1 MSNHTFWLRFNFPK
15 KDIESPQRVIIYYK
29 NPNGTK
35 KQIKTDYFV
44 APIHWDQKEKM
55 IHKQYVH
62 LYPHEFD
69 QLTDIKR
76 NYALLISQLN
86 NGDIDYNTAF
96 EKLTFKRDL
105 SKSIREFL
113 ERSNYSKQS
122 KRSYLDQLAGIE
134 KHLNTKNLPVSVL
147 NDRIQLE
154 KISRKLQESP
164 LGNGAWNYVNSMR
177 NWSSKLGFDKELLYK
192 SIVPKKK
199 DSFKTPISPK
209 SFKNS
214 FSKINTVGQLAAF
227 LYWLYSFSLKGMTG
241 NDIPN
246 LEKKWLEFEG
256 LDYTLNHYHQF
267 GFIIKSDDPSI
278 PNFNSKVNYKLYR
291 GKAGTQL
298 FGVYNLFPVLLIQKW
313 LKHCLSI
320 SHPKYVYKGD
330 DPIRLFSFKTKDD
343 NGNMIPEGV
352 AKWDSLRNTF
362 YHIYKKKFNG
372 SLHQTRHTYTDQ
384 QIRLGHSDTDQRRA
398 KGHKPKGS
406 LKNYSEGIG
415 QLITDEIGQISVN
428 DSFGVNRMVE
438 MLLKSF
444 LGKKDI
450 DGAPY
455 SNKEIVKEY
464 WIFNALKK
472 IEVNDQWSKE
482 DNFNYHKLLD
492 DLRHTGVD
500 YLDKETGKWVTRDPV
515 ESDFTG
521 RLAILH
527 NRQKE
532 LVKSGGFKFV
542 KPKRGGSIAIEFE
555 KPDWVE
561 PGGLRT
567 KDWITTLLSL
577 KEAIDNGV
585 FQGDLKW
592 VNQQLDVLNS
602 KSIEKLI
609 K

>member
-44 APIHWDQKEKM
+44 APIHWDSKEKM

-86 NGDIDYNTAF
+86 KGDIDYNTAF

-113 ERSNYSKQS
+113 ERSNYSKES
-122 KRSYLDQLAGIE
+122 KKSYLAQLAGIE
-134 KHLNTKNLPVSVL
+134 KHTGIKSLPMSVL
-147 NDRIQLE
+147 NDRAQLE
-154 KISRKLQESP
+154 KIARQLQESS
-164 LGNGAWNYVNSMR
+164 LGNGQHNYMNSMR
-177 NWSSKLGFDKELLYK
+177 NWSSNLGFDTELLYK
-192 SIVPKKK
+192 SIIPKKR
-199 DSFKTPISPK
+199 DSFKEPIKPK
-209 SFKNS
+209 VFKNS
-214 FSKINTVGQLAAF
+214 FSKINTVTQLSAY
-227 LYWLYSFSLKGMTG
+227 LYWLYSFCLKGMTG

-256 LDYTLNHYHQF
+256 VDEAINHYHQF
-267 GFIIKSDDPSI
+267 GFMIKSEDPSI
-278 PNFNSKVNYKLYR
+278 PNFNTKVNYKLYR

-298 FGVYNLFPVLLIQKW
+298 RGVYNLFPVLLIQKW

-330 DPIRLFSFKTKDD
+330 DPVRLFNFKTKDD
-343 NGNMIPEGV
+343 NGKPIQDGV
-352 AKWDSLRNTF
+352 EKWDAIRYTF
-362 YHIYKKKFNG
+362 YNIYKKKFNG
-372 SLHQTRHTYTDQ
+372 ALHQTRHTYTNEQ
-384 QIRLGHSDTDQRRA
+384 TRLGHSDTDQRRA

-406 LKNYSEGIG
+406 LKSYSEGIG
-415 QLITDEIGQISVN
+415 QLITDEIKQINVN
-428 DSFGVNRMVE
+428 DSFGVDSCVE
-438 MLLKSF
+438 MLLRSF
-444 LGKKDI
+444 LGKNDI
-450 DGAPY
+450 LGKPY
-455 SNKEIVKEY
+455 SNPEIQKEY
-464 WIFNALKK
+464 LLFNALKK
-472 IEVNDQWSKE
+472 IEVNDKWSKE

-492 DLRHTGVD
+492 DLWHTGVD
-500 YLDKETGKWVTRDPV
+500 CIDKETGKMISRDPV
-515 ESDFTG
+515 ESDYTG

-532 LVKSGGFKFV
+532 MVRSGGFKLV
-542 KPKRGGSIAIEFE
+542 KPKKGGSIAIEFE

-561 PGGLRT
+561 PGGLST
-567 KDWITTLLSL
+567 KDSITTLLNL
-577 KEAIDNGV
+577 KEAIENGV
-585 FQGDLKW
+585 IQGDLEW
-592 VNQQLDVLNS
+592 VNQQLDIINS
-602 KSIEKLI
+602 KAIEKLI

>member
-44 APIHWDQKEKM
+44 APIHWDSKEKM

-86 NGDIDYNTAF
+86 KGDIDYNTAF

-113 ERSNYSKQS
+113 ERSSYSRQS

-134 KHLNTKNLPVSVL
+134 KHLKTKDLPVSVL
-147 NDRIQLE
+147 NDRVQLE

-164 LGNGAWNYVNSMR
+164 LGNGAWNYMNALR
-177 NWSSKLGFDKELLYK
+177 NWSNSHGFDTELLYK
-192 SIVPKKK
+192 SIIPQKR
-199 DSFKTPISPK
+199 DSFKFPISPK
-209 SFKNS
+209 KFKTSFNE
-214 FSKINTVGQLAAF
+214 INTVTQLSAY
-227 LYWLYSFSLKGMTG
+227 LYWLYSFCLKGMTG

-256 LDYTLNHYHQF
+256 LDDTLNHYHQF

-278 PNFNSKVNYKLYR
+278 PNFNTKVNYWLYR
-291 GKAGTQL
+291 GKKGTQL
-298 FGVYNLFPVLLIQKW
+298 KGVYNLFPVLLIQKW

-320 SHPKYVYKGD
+320 SHSKYAYKGD
-330 DPIRLFSFKTKDD
+330 DPIRLFNFKTKDD

-352 AKWDSLRNTF
+352 EKWDKIRNTF

-372 SLHQTRHTYTDQ
+372 ALHQTRHTYTEQ
-384 QIRLGHSDTDQRRA
+384 QIRLGHSDSEQRRD
-398 KGHKPKGS
+398 KGHKPIGS
-406 LKNYSEGIG
+406 LKNYSQGTG
-415 QLITDEIGQISVN
+415 QIVSDEIRQISVN
-428 DSFGVNRMVE
+428 DSFGVDRMVE

-450 DGAPY
+450 LGEPY
-455 SNKEIVKEY
+455 SNKEIEKEY
-464 WIFNALKK
+464 WIFKALRKL
-472 IEVNDQWSKE
+472 EVNDQWSKE

-492 DLRHTGVD
+492 NLMHTGVD
-500 YLDKETGKWVTRDPV
+500 YLNKETGIWVTRDPV

-542 KPKRGGSIAIEFE
+542 KPTKGGSIAIEFE
-555 KPDWVE
+555 NPDWVE
-561 PGGLRT
+561 PGGLST
-567 KDWITTLLSL
+567 KDSITTLLNL
-577 KEAIDNGV
+577 KEAIENGV
-585 FQGDLKW
+585 IQGDLEW
-592 VNQQLDVLNS
+592 VDQQLDIINS
-602 KSIEKLI
+602 KAIEKLI